1 MNGGRRSSDR
11 ELEDLEVLRQE
22 VTKARAD
29 VEFNKTPLKTGLKQ
43 RQNGVSISPTV
54 QQNDELAGS
63 FKNSVN
69 RVNGV
74 KGVRHKLDQPL
85 QADEQDDGGPKT
97 RYAGPLQR
105 YLPPT
110 IISNKDN
117 LTEEDIQRLK
127 LARAESAKKP
137 TLSRGSAASSKTQK
151 LWESLDD
158 IDVIRSQEQSTEPE
172 EESGNLPRSKDYL
185 PSKMNSVGVTGK
197 ASEQTME
204 HKKDSVHDLVPA
216 GLQGSTD
223 MSVVEP
229 SYSMVGES
237 LRLNTPNEMQCSMFC
252 GGRKCKYESD
262 SSWKPSETALT
273 GIYSHWITEDLLA
286 MARPNTSQIK
296 QHNLIGQ
303 FDRLGIKSIVN
314 LQMPGEHASCGPKL
328 ENSGFT
334 YEPNEFMKN
343 KIFFYNFVWKDFSET
358 SMPSL
363 LDMVKVLSF
372 ALQEGKVAVHC
383 HAGLGRTGVLL
394 ACYLVYYLRVR
405 SNDAIRYVRLK
416 RPNMVQTR
424 RQIQCVKEFET
435 YFLPQ
440 CVVYSTKPP
449 NERDKKLGRFPVE
462 TCLKRQKYLVHGFE
476 ARALKHIPKI
486 LYVICERLVRLCD
499 TGSNVYNANECN
511 FTRRFLIFKI
521 NNAERRPE
529 SSVEKE
535 ESPEVSPSSSTN
547 STQLTRLSDL
557 TPVES
562 GRSERLGELA
572 HKMPDWN
579 SSQSLMSEEN
589 SVTNTPGFTRPGSET
604 NSLGQS
610 CSSALSGVD
619 DRRLDEL
626 LGDGIKGQLIT
637 ENKVALELASHMDL
651 QKVAMEE
658 RLPIYKADQVASSL
672 VKNHREAGGE
682 KGWQGKLKRY
692 QTDLNYRMSS
702 WDMLAT
708 ETSLTVLSTLLLD
721 WLEHLKTPLIDKDC
735 VINIVILCEDLEKA
749 LKRLNANQAFIIEYL
764 VRLVARLQPLAR
776 EKAEEVMKRILAS
789 LTHQSIPLGDSIVP
803 PGKNFPRMRPGTFDS
818 CLTLLMSMYDT
829 IVDADNLVKPDSDR
843 RTEDMSLNSSSEFSQ
858 RTDRGGMQIGSDP
871 EESEKEVK
879 MNMGQEEKEEEEKGE
894 KVKGSKEKEDSVKE
908 NIEKIMED
916 ANGVKDG
923 PIRSSL

>member
-1 MNGGRRSSDR
+1 
-11 ELEDLEVLRQE
+11 
-22 VTKARAD
+22 
-29 VEFNKTPLKTGLKQ
+29 
-43 RQNGVSISPTV
+43 
-54 QQNDELAGS
+54 
-63 FKNSVN
+63 
-69 RVNGV
+69 
-74 KGVRHKLDQPL
+74 
-85 QADEQDDGGPKT
+85 
-97 RYAGPLQR
+97 
-105 YLPPT
+105 
-110 IISNKDN
+110 
-117 LTEEDIQRLK
+117 
-127 LARAESAKKP
+127 
-137 TLSRGSAASSKTQK
+137 
-151 LWESLDD
+151 
-158 IDVIRSQEQSTEPE
+158 
-172 EESGNLPRSKDYL
+172 
-185 PSKMNSVGVTGK
+185 MNSVGPGGGGGGGK
-197 ASEQTME
+197 AGDPRME
-204 HKKDSVHDLVPA
+204 KKDSLQHLVPA

-252 GGRKCKYESD
+252 GGRRCKYESD
-262 SSWKPSETALT
+262 TSWKPSETALN

-296 QHNLIGQ
+296 QHDIIGQ
-303 FDRLGIKSIVN
+303 FDQLGIKSIVN

-511 FTRRFLIFKI
+511 FTRRFIIFKI
-521 NNAERRPE
+521 NNADRRPE
-529 SSVEKE
+529 SSVETEKE

-562 GRSERLGELA
+562 GRSEKLGELTGRTQLGELA

-589 SVTNTPGFTRPGSET
+589 SVKNTPGFTRPGSET

-637 ENKVALELASHMDL
+637 ENKEHFAELQVALELASHMDL

-658 RLPIYKADQVASSL
+658 RLPIYKAEQVAKSI
-672 VKNHREAGGE
+672 VTNHRETGSE
-682 KGWQGKLKRY
+682 KGWQSKLKRY

-708 ETSLTVLSTLLLD
+708 ETSLAVLSTLLLD
-721 WLEHLKTPLIDKDC
+721 WLEHLKVPLIDKDC

-776 EKAEEVMKRILAS
+776 EKAEEVMKRLLAS
-789 LTHQSIPLGDSIVP
+789 LTHQSIPLGDTIVP
-803 PGKNFPRMRPGTFDS
+803 PGKAFPRMRPGTFDS
-818 CLTLLMSMYDT
+818 CLTLLMSMYDN
-829 IVDADNLVKPDSDR
+829 IVEADNLVK
-843 RTEDMSLNSSSEFSQ
+843 
-858 RTDRGGMQIGSDP
+858 
-871 EESEKEVK
+871 
-879 MNMGQEEKEEEEKGE
+879 
-894 KVKGSKEKEDSVKE
+894 
-908 NIEKIMED
+908 
-916 ANGVKDG
+916 A
-923 PIRSSL
+923 